1 MESLHTKTL
10 VHLLSRLLDVI
21 QDHVRSAEV
30 EIEEM
35 QDVLRRIEDDEEA

>member
-10 VHLLSRLLDVI
+10 VHLLSRPLDVI

-35 QDVLRRIEDDEEA
+35 IASISWTFDLK